1 MLYEWRIY
9 SAIPGRME
17 ALNERFANTTLRMFE
32 KHGIK
37 VIGFWEAVIGTSNTL
52 YYMLAFNDMAHRE
65 KAWNAF
71 ASDAEWLKA
80 KKETEDR
87 AGGPLVERVEN
98 ALLKP
103 TRYSPLK

>member
-9 SAIPGRME
+9 SVVPGRMD
-17 ALNERFANTTLRMFE
+17 ALNERFANITLRMFE

-71 ASDAEWLKA
+71 ASDTEWLKA

-98 ALLKP
+98 TLLKP